1 MDKIKEIID
10 KANQF
15 SIDAVS
21 VRDQLLQLDKK
32 IEVIEAHR
40 DRVRKALAEI
50 EAHVN
55 ESTETLEKAYN
66 EQTWIPIGVKV
77 DSDTTHPVP
86 TYFDGLAYFV
96 EKLRPII
103 QGAK

>member
-15 SIDAVS
+15 SIDAVT
-21 VRDQLLQLDKK
+21 VRDQLVALDKK
-32 IEVIEAHR
+32 IEIIEAYR
-40 DRVRKALAEI
+40 DRIRKALAEI
-50 EAHVN
+50 EDLVN
-55 ESTETLEKAYN
+55 ENTKLLEKSYN
-66 EQTWIPIGVKV
+66 EQVWIPIGVKV

-96 EKLRPII
+96 EKLRPILL
-103 QGAK
+103 GAK